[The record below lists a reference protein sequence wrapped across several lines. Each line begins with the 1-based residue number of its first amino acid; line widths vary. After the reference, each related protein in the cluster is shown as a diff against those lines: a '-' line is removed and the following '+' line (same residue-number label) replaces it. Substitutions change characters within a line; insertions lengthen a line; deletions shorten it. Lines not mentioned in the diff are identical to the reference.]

1 MNRTLLA
8 LLAATVLTLPGLAL
22 AASHEHGAMKHGSSH
37 DMKGHDGHGDMKMDS
52 SMQMLPMQTVDGVSA
67 TVHIKDVKAVM
78 AKMGMKH
85 THHFMVVLENDANGE
100 QIVPQVIA
108 VKIVDPSGK
117 EGEAIALPSM
127 QGHSGADVILAA
139 PGAYVFKVAA
149 KLPDGK
155 KVQFEFK
162 HVLK

>member
-1 MNRTLLA
+1 MKRSLVGLC
-8 LLAATVLTLPGLAL
+8 LGLVLFMPSSLL
-22 AASHEHGAMKHGSSH
+22 AASHDHGAMNHGSSH
-37 DMKGHDGHGDMKMDS
+37 DMKGHDSHGDMKMDS
-52 SMQMLPMQTVDGVSA
+52 SMVMLPMQTVDGVSA
-67 TVHIKDVKAVM
+67 TVHIKDVKAAM

-117 EGEAIALPSM
+117 EGEAIPLPSM
-127 QGHSGADVILAA
+127 QGHSGADVILPT

-149 KLPDGK
+149 KLPGDK
-155 KVQFEFK
+155 KVKYEFK
-162 HVLK
+162 ATIK